1 MQIRYIAA
9 GTAML
14 AIVVCDRNEQR
25 AGDTA
30 AADTAVRGAG
40 MEGMGGM
47 AGMPMGGMTMDQM
60 SAHMTAMQ
68 GATGDSIMRMMPVH
82 RQMAANML
90 AQFNREMSQMNMPD
104 DPAWRATVDSI
115 RQDLARMPELS
126 AAEMQR
132 GMPAHHSRVMRLM
145 EMHRSMM
152 ASMK

>member
-1 MQIRYIAA
+1 MQVRYFA
-9 GTAML
+9 TATAIL
-14 AIVVCDRNEQR
+14 AILACGGNEQR
-25 AGDTA
+25 GSDTV
-30 AADTAVRGAG
+30 DAG

-47 AGMPMGGMTMDQM
+47 GDVPMGGMTMDQM

-68 GATGDSIMRMMPVH
+68 GASGDSIMRMMPLY
-82 RQMAANML
+82 RQLVANML

-104 DPAWRATVDSI
+104 DPAWGATVDSI

-126 AAEMQR
+126 AAEMQAM
-132 GMPAHHSRVMRLM
+132 MPGHHARMMRVM